1 MTHPGGRPPTRFLD
15 DQFVDQMA
23 REIIDGLTLREIQ
36 RLRNKLGIY
45 VRERQGKVANY
56 LRLQAGLPIG
66 ERNT

>member
-1 MTHPGGRPPTRFLD
+1 MKHPGGRPPTCFLD

-23 REIIDGLTLREIQ
+23 KDIAEGLTLHEIK
-36 RLRNKLGIY
+36 RLRNRLGIY